1 MSKADSVKEEI
12 GFLKLVFAVLVALD
26 ASLVAW
32 ISQNFRTAHVV
43 LLIGALVGVLLF
55 TGAVV
60 WITRLAYRR
69 FQQLEEL

>member
-12 GFLKLVFAVLVALD
+12 GFLKLVFTVLVALD

-32 ISQNFRTAHVV
+32 ISQNFRTGHVV

-55 TGAVV
+55 TVAVV

-69 FQQLEEL
+69 FRQLEEL